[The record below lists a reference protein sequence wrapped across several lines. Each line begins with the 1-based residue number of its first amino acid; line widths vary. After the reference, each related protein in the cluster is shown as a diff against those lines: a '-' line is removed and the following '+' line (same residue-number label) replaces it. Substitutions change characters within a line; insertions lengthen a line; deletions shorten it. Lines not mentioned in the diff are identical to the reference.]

1 MRWRLLAGVIALLGA
16 APLRAGAD
24 DAAAYFGVKAGVM
37 AADRSGMEATPNG
50 GLTIGYGRGLLAL
63 EAEFT
68 TSLRAGA
75 TADPEVHWDITTLA
89 LYGSYRSPGAVYVK
103 FKAGMLYEQINF
115 DANGTALRDSAAGG
129 SMGMG
134 LGWQRPHGRRL
145 ELEYTLVERD
155 VALLSMG
162 YVF

>member
-1 MRWRLLAGVIALLGA
+1 
-16 APLRAGAD
+16 
-24 DAAAYFGVKAGVM
+24 
-37 AADRSGMEATPNG
+37 MEATPNA
-50 GLTIGYGRGLLAL
+50 GLTIGYGRGLAL

-68 TSLRAGA
+68 TSLRAGD

-89 LYGSYRSPGAVYVK
+89 LYGAYRSPGSVYVK

-115 DANGTALRDSAAGG
+115 DANGMAFRDSAAGG
-129 SMGMG
+129 SMGMR
-134 LGWQRPHGRRL
+134 LGWQQPHGRRL